1 MVLLIMKLILMVLC
15 LLNGISNISTMKN
28 NRINRKSGFTLIELL
43 VNIIFAAIAIGILA
57 AAVGNLVGKS
67 DGKRVGVLTK
77 FSHRGLFIKSY
88 EGELNMGGIR
98 NKVNSDGNR
107 SVVANV
113 WEFSCSNPQM
123 AEKLENLV
131 GKEVVIKYHQS
142 FAGLMRDT
150 SYDVVSVEEV
160 NNK

>member
-1 MVLLIMKLILMVLC
+1 M
-15 LLNGISNISTMKN
+15 
-28 NRINRKSGFTLIELL
+28 NRINRKSGFTHIELL
-43 VNIIFAAIAIGILA
+43 AVVFILLIIGAMIFGALRSTIG
-57 AAVGNLVGKS
+57 VS
-67 DGKRVGVLTK
+67 EGKRVGVLTK
-77 FSHRGLFIKSY
+77 FSHKGMFIKSY

-107 SVVANV
+107 SMVANV

-131 GKEVVIKYHQS
+131 GKEVIIKYHQS
-142 FAGLMRDT
+142 FAGLVRDT

-160 NNK
+160 KN

>member
-1 MVLLIMKLILMVLC
+1 M
-15 LLNGISNISTMKN
+15 NRN
-28 NRINRKSGFTLIELL
+28 NRKFGFTLIELG
-43 VNIIFAAIAIGILA
+43 VTIVFAAVAIGIFA
-57 AAVGNLVGKS
+57 AAVGNVVGTS

-77 FSHRGLFIKSY
+77 FSHKGLFIKSY
-88 EGELNMGGIR
+88 EGELNMGGVR
-98 NKVNSDGNR
+98 NNVNSKGER
-107 SVVANV
+107 SMVANV

-142 FAGLMRDT
+142 FAGLQRNT

-160 NNK
+160 KN

>member
-1 MVLLIMKLILMVLC
+1 MKM
-15 LLNGISNISTMKN
+15 
-28 NRINRKSGFTLIELL
+28 NRINRNFGFTLIELL
-43 VNIIFAAIAIGILA
+43 VYIIFAAIAIGILA
-57 AAVGNLVGKS
+57 ATVVGTS

-98 NKVNSDGNR
+98 NKINSDGNR

-113 WEFSCSNPQM
+113 WQFSCSNPLM
-123 AEKLENLV
+123 VEKLDRLV

-150 SYDVVSVEEV
+150 SYDVVGVEEV

>member
-1 MVLLIMKLILMVLC
+1 MKM
-15 LLNGISNISTMKN
+15 

-43 VNIIFAAIAIGILA
+43 VAIVFAVVAIGIFL
-57 AAVGNLVGKS
+57 AAVGNVAGTS

-77 FSHRGLFIKSY
+77 FSNKGVFIKSY
-88 EGELNMGGIR
+88 EGELNMGGVR
-98 NKVNSDGNR
+98 NNVNSKGER
-107 SVVANV
+107 SMVANV

-123 AEKLENLV
+123 AEKLENLI
-131 GKEVVIKYHQS
+131 GKEVIIKYHQS

-150 SYDVVSVEEV
+150 SYDVVGVEEV

>member
-1 MVLLIMKLILMVLC
+1 M
-15 LLNGISNISTMKN
+15 

-43 VNIIFAAIAIGILA
+43 VVLVIAFIILGMVVGAIGKV
-57 AAVGNLVGKS
+57 VGTS

-77 FSHRGLFIKSY
+77 FSYKGLFIKSY

-98 NKVNSDGNR
+98 NRTDSDGNR

-113 WEFSCSNPQM
+113 WQFSCSNPMVAKQ
-123 AEKLENLV
+123 LDDLV
-131 GKEVVIKYHQS
+131 GKEVSIKYHQS
-142 FAGLMRDT
+142 FAGVSRDT

-160 NNK
+160 KK

>member
-1 MVLLIMKLILMVLC
+1 
-15 LLNGISNISTMKN
+15 MKN
-28 NRINRKSGFTLIELL
+28 NRNNRKFGFTLIELG
-43 VNIIFAAIAIGILA
+43 VTIVFAAVAIGIFV
-57 AAVGNLVGKS
+57 AAVGNVVGTS

-77 FSHRGLFIKSY
+77 FSHKGLFIKSY
-88 EGELNMGGIR
+88 EGELNMGGVR
-98 NKVNSDGNR
+98 NNVNSKGES

-142 FAGLMRDT
+142 FAGLQRDT

-160 NNK
+160 KN

>member
-1 MVLLIMKLILMVLC
+1 MKI
-15 LLNGISNISTMKN
+15 
-28 NRINRKSGFTLIELL
+28 NRINRNFGFTLIELFVTIFITL
-43 VNIIFAAIAIGILA
+43 VTIGIFVG
-57 AAVGNLVGKS
+57 AVGNVVGKS
-67 DGKRVGVLTK
+67 DGRRVGVLTK
-77 FSHRGLFIKSY
+77 FSYKGLFIKSY

-113 WEFSCSNPQM
+113 WEFSCSNPLM

-131 GKEVVIKYHQS
+131 GKEVVIKYHQN
-142 FAGLMRDT
+142 FAGFKRET
-150 SYDVVSVEEV
+150 SYDVVGVEEV

>member
-1 MVLLIMKLILMVLC
+1 
-15 LLNGISNISTMKN
+15 MKN
-28 NRINRKSGFTLIELL
+28 NRINRKFGFTLIELGVTL
-43 VNIIFAAIAIGILA
+43 VFAAFAIGIFA
-57 AAVGNLVGKS
+57 GAIGNVVGTS

-77 FSHRGLFIKSY
+77 FSHKGLFIKSY
-88 EGELNMGGIR
+88 EGELNMGGVR
-98 NKVNSDGNR
+98 NNVNSKGES

-142 FAGLMRDT
+142 FAGLQRDT

-160 NNK
+160 KN

>member
-1 MVLLIMKLILMVLC
+1 M
-15 LLNGISNISTMKN
+15 NRN
-28 NRINRKSGFTLIELL
+28 NRKFGFTLIEL
-43 VNIIFAAIAIGILA
+43 VVTIVFAAVAIGIFGIFA
-57 AAVGNLVGKS
+57 AAVGNVVGTS

-77 FSHRGLFIKSY
+77 FSQKGLFIKSY
-88 EGELNMGGIR
+88 EGELNMGGVR
-98 NKVNSDGNR
+98 NNVNSKGES
-107 SVVANV
+107 SVIANV

-142 FAGLMRDT
+142 FAGLQRDT

-160 NNK
+160 KN

>member
-1 MVLLIMKLILMVLC
+1 
-15 LLNGISNISTMKN
+15 MKN
-28 NRINRKSGFTLIELL
+28 KMNRNNRKSGFTLIELT
-43 VNIIFAAIAIGILA
+43 VAIVFAAITIGIFA
-57 AAVGNLVGKS
+57 AAVGKVVGTS
-67 DGKRVGVLTK
+67 DGKRIGVLTK
-77 FSHRGLFIKSY
+77 FSHKGLFIKSY

-98 NKVNSDGNR
+98 NNVNSKGER

-131 GKEVVIKYHQS
+131 GKEVVIKYHRQ
-142 FAGLMRDT
+142 FTFIKRDT

-160 NNK
+160 KN

>member
-1 MVLLIMKLILMVLC
+1 M
-15 LLNGISNISTMKN
+15 

-43 VNIIFAAIAIGILA
+43 VVLVIAFIVIVTVAGAIGTV
-57 AAVGNLVGKS
+57 VGTS

-77 FSHRGLFIKSY
+77 FSYKGVFIKSY
-88 EGELNMGGIR
+88 EGELNMGGVR
-98 NKVNSDGNR
+98 NHTDSDGKR

-113 WEFSCSNPQM
+113 WEFSCTNPTVAKQ
-123 AEKLENLV
+123 LEDMV

-142 FAGLMRDT
+142 FAGISRHT

-160 NNK
+160 KSEK